1 MESEARY
8 MRRKVKAGLIEADHE
23 ECAIVVHYEVEA
35 TVLGELGEPIVAERQ
50 DNTKKIKLK
59 TLNEN
64 TNIPRLA
71 EEILEKCKL
80 IHASKLSQVEQL
92 LQQLVDG
99 QRKAEKAAVGASARR
114 ASKKGE
120 KKAKAAEE
128 ETPTLANLDRYVE
141 MMYEEVEVATKATAA
156 ILQLARA
163 AENLEGLLENEALLG
178 LLARLLQ
185 EEGPKSMDLAINI
198 IYILYSFSNFSQFHP
213 VLYQA
218 QVGNMV
224 LKVVE
229 LEAKR
234 QRVRE
239 LEKERNGESS
249 DPMEVKRE
257 KLMQR
262 KQEKLLYVC
271 FHVLLNLAEEPDIER
286 KMAKRNIVGLLT
298 GMLGRKQNTE
308 LLVLSL
314 LFLMKLAIFKENL
327 PALRE
332 RPPKSEKGA
341 LPSVLQALQPYVP
354 HQQEPLLATTLRL
367 LFNLSFDAQLRAAMV
382 SEASGLLPK
391 LATLLMK

>member
-128 ETPTLANLDRYVE
+128 ETPTLAKCALAPRPVPSPSSLDLDL
-141 MMYEEVEVATKATAA
+141 EVEVEVEVKASPCTLALVLAPYPRPGPGPHPHPLLSPVTHHPQHRQPRTLRRGGVRGCLHTQAHARKRMRAHAVAAHAYTRHGLGRAHAHACMHTHATA
-156 ILQLARA
+156 
-163 AENLEGLLENEALLG
+163 
-178 LLARLLQ
+178 
-185 EEGPKSMDLAINI
+185 S
-198 IYILYSFSNFSQFHP
+198 
-213 VLYQA
+213 
-218 QVGNMV
+218 
-224 LKVVE
+224 
-229 LEAKR
+229 
-234 QRVRE
+234 
-239 LEKERNGESS
+239 
-249 DPMEVKRE
+249 
-257 KLMQR
+257 
-262 KQEKLLYVC
+262 
-271 FHVLLNLAEEPDIER
+271 
-286 KMAKRNIVGLLT
+286 T
-298 GMLGRKQNTE
+298 
-308 LLVLSL
+308 
-314 LFLMKLAIFKENL
+314 
-327 PALRE
+327 
-332 RPPKSEKGA
+332 
-341 LPSVLQALQPYVP
+341 
-354 HQQEPLLATTLRL
+354 ATSR
-367 LFNLSFDAQLRAAMV
+367 
-382 SEASGLLPK
+382 
-391 LATLLMK
+391 